1 MMKWVEFHLQKSPD
15 LSGNNF
21 DLKVPLAGKSYQ
33 GEGSDSLK
41 AALETRRKTA

>member
-21 DLKVPLAGKSYQ
+21 DLKLPFQGNLIQ

-41 AALETRRKTA
+41 TALETSGKTA